1 MEIVSTRDSAR
12 LARNADTRHNNSRT
26 LKIKIYKP
34 VTISLYQVTSIMNF
48 LIRYGGKTRSQQEH
62 RKQQEKLVTAR

>member
-12 LARNADTRHNNSRT
+12 LARNADTRHNNSGT

-48 LIRYGGKTRSQQEH
+48 LIIYGGKIRSQQEY